1 MNKRGRGDSNP
12 HNKAANTY
20 HASTYLPHLP
30 LGTESDSLTTLSLS
44 DTLET
49 SICSLS
55 KSLCKYFSL
64 DFHSYPAQS
73 SSNSLLTR
81 QQKTVENS
89 K

>member
-1 MNKRGRGDSNP
+1 MGMNKCGRGDSNP
-12 HNKAANTY
+12 HNKA
-20 HASTYLPHLP
+20 ASTYLPHLP

-64 DFHSYPAQS
+64 DFTLECP
-73 SSNSLLTR
+73 
-81 QQKTVENS
+81 S
-89 K
+89 KRETL

>member
-1 MNKRGRGDSNP
+1 MNKCGRGDSNP

-20 HASTYLPHLP
+20 HTSTYLPHLP

-64 DFHSYPAQS
+64 DFTLECP
-73 SSNSLLTR
+73 
-81 QQKTVENS
+81 S
-89 K
+89 KRETL

>member
-1 MNKRGRGDSNP
+1 MRKDANP

-20 HASTYLPHLP
+20 HASHLP

-64 DFHSYPAQS
+64 DFTLECP
-73 SSNSLLTR
+73 
-81 QQKTVENS
+81 S
-89 K
+89 KRETL